1 MSERLPHP
9 KKLSEQTAQQL
20 QRGEIDL
27 PDSEL
32 LRTASTYKKGEDYP
46 NEELAKSK
54 AERFA
59 ILAHLAREITKITLK
74 GTGRETRFY
83 QPIQTNPESLRYIRR
98 NALISQLENDL
109 FDDKDFEYAG
119 TEVLRLPE
127 NAAIVARF
135 NEIAAAIAE
144 SSDDDFYAKGDTIEN
159 RLGGIT
165 YDVIVGTCGLI
176 KLVLNHI
183 RNEHSSLSANEV
195 RNVLL
200 DNINV
205 LEEIAALNLLH
216 SQKRIH
222 VVEDS
227 EEGIEEYDTD
237 ILEYAQ
243 TKLLAENGKYTLI
256 ILNKNPK
263 PKVGLF
269 GATLGCP
276 ANYHLDEGDTVI
288 RRMATAIINEAYDRK
303 IFSNLKNQI
312 IPPFD
317 GMWI

>member
-9 KKLSEQTAQQL
+9 KKLSEQTAQKL
-20 QRGEIDL
+20 QSGEIDL

-32 LRTASTYKKGEDYP
+32 LRAASSYKEGEDYP

-83 QPIQTNPESLRYIRR
+83 QPIQTDPESFRFIRR
-98 NALISQLENDL
+98 NAQISQLENDL
-109 FDDKDFEYAG
+109 FDDKDFQYAG

-135 NEIAAAIAE
+135 NTIAATIAE
-144 SSDDDFYAKGDTIEN
+144 SSDDDFYGKGDTIES

-165 YDVIVGTCGLI
+165 YDVIIGTCGLI
-176 KLVLNHI
+176 KLVLNHV
-183 RNEHSSLSANEV
+183 RNEYPWLNANEV
-195 RNVLL
+195 RNILL

-205 LEEIAALNLLH
+205 LEEIAALNLAH

-222 VVEDS
+222 AIEDTKEGVE
-227 EEGIEEYDTD
+227 EFDTEM
-237 ILEYAQ
+237 IEYAQ
-243 TKLLAENGKYTLI
+243 TKLIAENGKYKLI

-288 RRMATAIINEAYDRK
+288 RKIASAIINEAYDRK
-303 IFSNLKNQI
+303 IFSNLQNQL

-317 GMWI
+317 NM